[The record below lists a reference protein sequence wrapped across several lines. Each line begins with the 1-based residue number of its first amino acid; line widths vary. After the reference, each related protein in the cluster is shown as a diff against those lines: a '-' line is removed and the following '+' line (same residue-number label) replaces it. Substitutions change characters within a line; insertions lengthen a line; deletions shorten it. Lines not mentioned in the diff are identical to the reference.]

1 MDTPS
6 PKPKSWEQL
15 AQQARSAGAPADIDM
30 RAAVRA
36 EISSPKTQVPAASLL
51 DDVLSLCRSGWLRTG
66 FAVLAL
72 MAALACRESF
82 EAVNELSWI
91 WQIQGPVLADI

>member
-6 PKPKSWEQL
+6 PKLKSWEQL
-15 AQQARSAGAPADIDM
+15 ARDARTATAPDIDM
-30 RAAVRA
+30 RAAIRA
-36 EISSPKTQVPAASLL
+36 EIRSPERQPQAASLL
-51 DDVLSLCRSGWLRTG
+51 DDVLSLCRSGWLRTS
-66 FAVLAL
+66 FAVLGL
-72 MAALACRESF
+72 MAVLACRESF

>member
-6 PKPKSWEQL
+6 SKSKSWEQL
-15 AQQARSAGAPADIDM
+15 AREARTAAAPELDM
-30 RAAVRA
+30 RAAIRA
-36 EISSPKTQVPAASLL
+36 EIRLPERQPQAASLL

-66 FAVLAL
+66 FAVLGL
-72 MAALACRESF
+72 MAVLACRESF
-82 EAVNELSWI
+82 EAMNELSWI